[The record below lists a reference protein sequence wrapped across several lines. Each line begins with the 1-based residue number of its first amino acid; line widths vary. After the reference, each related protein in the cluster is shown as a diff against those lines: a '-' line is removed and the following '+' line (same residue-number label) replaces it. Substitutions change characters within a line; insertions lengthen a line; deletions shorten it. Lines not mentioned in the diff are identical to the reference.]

1 MRQVLLLDVDVL
13 VLRPHAL
20 LGLFAPLGD
29 YDLAGVMEGISRDLE
44 GGSRGWDGLAAGGRS
59 AGGGGGGGGGRGGGG
74 GAGGGAGSGAGGMPG
89 AGNRARLGRR
99 RHSPNASE
107 PRRLV
112 RWPWG
117 GRALPGTPPP
127 LDAALPDAA
136 LPDVMPPDEA
146 GRGWEVNT
154 GLLAVRRQA
163 EPLVR
168 AWAAEFG
175 ARISLYAR
183 LSGVDQSALMLVLVR
198 LTL

>member
-1 MRQVLLLDVDVL
+1 MLLLDVDVL

-107 PRRLV
+107 PRRLA

-117 GRALPGTPPP
+117 GRTLPGTPPP

-136 LPDVMPPDEA
+136 PPDEA

>member
-1 MRQVLLLDVDVL
+1 MLLLDVDVL

-99 RHSPNASE
+99 RHSPNTSE
-107 PRRLV
+107 PRRLA

-117 GRALPGTPPP
+117 GRTPSGTPPL

-136 LPDVMPPDEA
+136 LPDVMPPDMA